1 MGCLQGRLL
10 APAETAELPP
20 RPHRASYSRVQ
31 VCLLYNGNGSSE
43 QSLDKVPTAP
53 SPSLAPAVLSQL
65 IMGWTPASAFLP
77 RSLRLCRQVLITPTI
92 LVT

>member
-20 RPHRASYSRVQ
+20 RPHRASYSRIQ
-31 VCLLYNGNGSSE
+31 VCLLYSGNGSSE
-43 QSLDKVPTAP
+43 QRLDKVPTAS
-53 SPSLAPAVLSQL
+53 SPAPAPAVLSQL
-65 IMGWTPASAFLP
+65 IMGWTPARAFLP
-77 RSLRLCRQVLITPTI
+77 RSLRLCTQVLITPTI